1 MLIPYRGIL
10 PQVAPGA
17 FVAPTAVIIGDVH
30 VGEDA
35 GIWFGVIVRGDV
47 NHIRIGRRTNLQ
59 DGTIVH
65 VTSGTHP
72 TLIGVGV
79 TIGHGVRLH
88 GCTIGDGSLIGIGAI
103 LLDGVDIGAESLVA
117 AGSLVAPGTCVP
129 PRSLVVGSPAKVKR
143 PLLQSEIDQLRT
155 LASRYVDYRLDYLQL
170 GAEGKG
176 SDFAT
181 PDAPP
186 TDEGNAP

>member
-10 PQVAPGA
+10 PQIAPGA
-17 FVAPTAVIIGDVH
+17 FVAPSAVIVGDVQ
-30 VGEDA
+30 VGEEA

-47 NHIRIGRRTNLQ
+47 NHIRIGPRTNLQ

-72 TLIGVGV
+72 TLIGAGV
-79 TIGHGVRLH
+79 TIGHGVKLH
-88 GCTIGDGSLIGIGAI
+88 GCTIGDGSLVGIGAI

-143 PLLQSEIDQLRT
+143 PLVQAEIDQLRS

-170 GAEGKG
+170 GAAGEGSAG
-176 SDFAT
+176 T
-181 PDAPP
+181 LLPP
-186 TDEGNAP
+186 RPRLTR